1 MKYHL
6 LGGTFGVLAIVVGIT
21 AVANADVTINIPAG
35 QSDRPDPMRGN
46 DKYTQT
52 PVVNPL
58 ELSVHRQI
66 NQYRQSRNLPV
77 LDFDPIIS
85 AQARIHSEEM
95 AKISDL
101 NHDGFNERLDTVAE
115 TITYQSAAEN
125 VAFNKGYIQPDATA
139 VKGWLDS
146 PGHHQNI
153 LGRYNLTG
161 IGVAQNA
168 KGEYYFTQIFVRKG

>member
-6 LGGTFGVLAIVVGIT
+6 LGTFSVLAIAVGIT
-21 AVANADVTINIPAG
+21 AIANADVTINVPAG
-35 QSDRPDPMRGN
+35 QSDGSHSIHKN
-46 DKYTQT
+46 HKSTQT
-52 PVVNPL
+52 PVVNTL
-58 ELSVHRQI
+58 ELSIHQQI
-66 NQYRQSRNLPV
+66 NQYRQSRNLPA

-101 NHDGFNERLDTVAE
+101 NHEGFNERLDSVAE

-125 VAFNKGYIQPDATA
+125 VAFNKGYTQPDATA

>member
-1 MKYHL
+1 M
-6 LGGTFGVLAIVVGIT
+6 
-21 AVANADVTINIPAG
+21 
-35 QSDRPDPMRGN
+35 
-46 DKYTQT
+46 
-52 PVVNPL
+52 
-58 ELSVHRQI
+58 
-66 NQYRQSRNLPV
+66 
-77 LDFDPIIS
+77 
-85 AQARIHSEEM
+85 
-95 AKISDL
+95 
-101 NHDGFNERLDTVAE
+101 DTVAE